1 MESMPSPA
9 ERMPSAPGLRG
20 AVCVLGA
27 PRSGTSLTARI
38 LNVLGVE
45 LGPEDA
51 LMEPAG
57 GNNPAGFWE
66 HEGIADLN
74 EDILATLGE
83 APRQRWRY
91 PPPLEDGW
99 ERDPRLESHL
109 QAARSMLERSFAGR
123 PLWGWKDPRTSL
135 TLPFWQEVLSQTA
148 QVETRM
154 RYVICVRDPLDV
166 AASLEARDGM
176 SRDEAVRLWLRYM
189 SQAIVH
195 TSGQPRT
202 FVSYEG
208 YFPGWEE
215 QATRLARFLGV
226 ADLADAQRSAIEA
239 HLDEGLWHHRDGG
252 RGADHRAEEAGLP
265 PDAADLYALLSELCG
280 PQPEPDRDTEPRLD
294 ATARRVA
301 ELLAQA

>member
-1 MESMPSPA
+1 MREPG
-9 ERMPSAPGLRG
+9 ERVWAAPGDERRSAG

-38 LNVLGVE
+38 LNILGVH
-45 LGPEDA
+45 LGSGEE

-74 EDILATLGE
+74 EDILATLGD

-99 ERDPRLESHL
+99 EHDPRLEPHR

-123 PLWGWKDPRTSL
+123 PLWGWKDPRTCL
-135 TLPFWQEVLSQTA
+135 TLPFWREALAQTA
-148 QVETRM
+148 QVEARM
-154 RYVICVRDPLDV
+154 RYAICVRHPLDV

-176 SRDEAVRLWLRYM
+176 SHEESVRLWLRYTW
-189 SQAIVH
+189 QAVVQ
-195 TSGQPRT
+195 TSGQPRA

-208 YFPGWEE
+208 YFPSWED
-215 QATRLARFLGV
+215 QAARLARFLGL
-226 ADLADAQRSAIEA
+226 ADLAGAQRSAIEA
-239 HLDEGLWHHRDGG
+239 HLDEDLWHHRDGG
-252 RGADHRAEEAGLP
+252 RGTDRRAEEAGLP
-265 PDAADLYALLSELCG
+265 PDAADLYALLSELCDA
-280 PQPEPDRDTEPRLD
+280 QTEPRRDAESRLD
-294 ATARRVA
+294 ATAHRVA
-301 ELLAQA
+301 ELLA

>member
-1 MESMPSPA
+1 MV
-9 ERMPSAPGLRG
+9 LRDPVDA

-38 LNVLGVE
+38 LNILGVY
-45 LGPEDA
+45 LGSEEE

-74 EDILATLGE
+74 EDILATLGY

-99 ERDPRLESHL
+99 EHDPRLESHR

-135 TLPFWQEVLSQTA
+135 TLPFWREALAQTA
-148 QVETRM
+148 QVEARM
-154 RYVICVRDPLDV
+154 RYAICVRHPLDV

-176 SRDEAVRLWLRYM
+176 EPEEAVRLWLRYM
-189 SQAIVH
+189 SQAIVQ
-195 TSGQPRT
+195 TSGQPRA

-215 QATRLARFLGV
+215 QATRLAKFLGLP
-226 ADLADAQRSAIEA
+226 APGRAQSNAIAA
-239 HLDEGLWHHRDGG
+239 HLDSGLWHHREATREASPATAEMHLGAGG
-252 RGADHRAEEAGLP
+252 DELH
-265 PDAADLYALLSELCG
+265 ALLSELCDSD
-280 PQPEPDRDTEPRLD
+280 PRPEPGVETALDT
-294 ATARRVA
+294 TARGIA